1 VESCTL
7 SWEDAQVWTT
17 THHNRFTALFPGPPR
32 WAGIRRE
39 LLDSTCS
46 RLRSG
51 TSREVYS
58 RVSQLTSSPRKCPL
72 KCVYVCMAMLAM
84 LTDIILQF
92 VKSMKSSSL
101 IRCFFQYLTITIAFF
116 CFVLCSVFTVFSYPY
131 VFWFYYNSR
140 HLSLNF
146 VNRSFCLVSH
156 FVVLCC
162 TSHSTSS
169 SYITQQQRC
178 VVRLIS
184 VQHMA
189 VRFRSESCKV
199 CRSVIVAVI
208 MSMNSET

>member
-1 VESCTL
+1 MTGWWALEMWSVKMTVIGLETMMEVL
-7 SWEDAQVWTT
+7 DREDAWGRHVKMLLRRMWKVVLCPERMHRSGTT
-17 THHNRFTALFPGPPR
+17 THHNHFMALFPGPPR

-58 RVSQLTSSPRKCPL
+58 RVSQLTRSPRKCPL

-116 CFVLCSVFTVFSYPY
+116 ALFCIQCSLSSLILMYSDFTIIVDIYHWILWTEVFVWYHILL
-131 VFWFYYNSR
+131 YY
-140 HLSLNF
+140 
-146 VNRSFCLVSH
+146 
-156 FVVLCC
+156 VVLH
-162 TSHSTSS
+162 T
-169 SYITQQQRC
+169 
-178 VVRLIS
+178 
-184 VQHMA
+184 VQ
-189 VRFRSESCKV
+189 VQ
-199 CRSVIVAVI
+199 VI
-208 MSMNSET
+208 